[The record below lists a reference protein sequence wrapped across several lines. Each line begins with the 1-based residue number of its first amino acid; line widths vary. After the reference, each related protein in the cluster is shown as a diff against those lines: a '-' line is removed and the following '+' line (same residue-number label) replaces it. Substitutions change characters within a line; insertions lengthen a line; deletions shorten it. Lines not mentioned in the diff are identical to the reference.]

1 MNVLLIFSDQ
11 ETGSANRPVARTP
24 WQASL
29 AATSVTFAQAF
40 CTSPQCSPSR
50 GTLMTGRYPH
60 QTGVETNLDAVHAKE
75 LSVGAS
81 TLGTRLQAAGYA
93 TAYFGKWHLSASGPG
108 AFGFET
114 VACIRAGGE
123 LDREVARTAAAW
135 IAARDRH
142 PWCAVVSFTNPHD
155 IYRLSREPMYPIRA
169 DATLPGN
176 LRDDL
181 ATKPEP
187 QRRFLADD
195 QGRPFM
201 GADETMWLRYRSAY
215 ADL

>member
-11 ETGSANRPVARTP
+11 ETGAANRPVARTP

-29 AATSVTFAQAF
+29 SATGVTFAQAF

-81 TLGTRLQAAGYA
+81 TLGTQLQAAGYA

-123 LDREVARTAAAW
+123 LDREVR
-135 IAARDRH
+135 RH
-142 PWCAVVSFTNPHD
+142 A
-155 IYRLSREPMYPIRA
+155 
-169 DATLPGN
+169 
-176 LRDDL
+176 
-181 ATKPEP
+181 
-187 QRRFLADD
+187 
-195 QGRPFM
+195 
-201 GADETMWLRYRSAY
+201 
-215 ADL
+215 